1 MRATELRGRQGK
13 LERPREGGAGFPG
26 QGMIGAACQV
36 DPQRGKGFNHE
47 PRVPFKANGRSDADV
62 DASCQYVLYHLIRVG
77 NGEPDPQAWMS
88 ADDTGNGLGDGNL
101 ASKCPGTDRDR
112 SRFQS
117 GKKLNLPAQISVVS
131 EHGLAAFEQNAAK
144 HRGYRA
150 LARPIEQRN
159 PEGALQRSNPTSEIR
174 LRSIHLLGR
183 PREVAVAP
191 ERNREAD
198 ESEIIHDTKSVSR
211 KLV

>member
-1 MRATELRGRQGK
+1 LRATELRGRQRK

-26 QGMIGAACQV
+26 QGMPGAARQV
-36 DPQRGKGFNHE
+36 DPHRGEGFNHE
-47 PRVPFKANGRSDADV
+47 PRVAFKANGRSDADV

-101 ASKCPGTDRDR
+101 ASKCPGANRDR

-117 GKKLNLPAQISVVS
+117 GKKLNLPVQISVVP
-131 EHGLAAFEQNAAK
+131 EHGLAAIEQNAAK

-159 PEGALQRSNPTSEIR
+159 PEGTLQRSNPTSEIR
-174 LRSIHLLGR
+174 LRSIHLLSR

-198 ESEIIHDTKSVSR
+198 ESEVIHDTKSVSR

>member
-1 MRATELRGRQGK
+1 MT
-13 LERPREGGAGFPG
+13 
-26 QGMIGAACQV
+26 GAACQV
-36 DPQRGKGFNHE
+36 DPHRGEGFNGE
-47 PRVPFKANGRSDADV
+47 SRVAFKANGRSDADV

-101 ASKCPGTDRDR
+101 ASKCPGANRDR

-159 PEGALQRSNPTSEIR
+159 PEGAFQRSNPSRETR
-174 LRSIHLLGR
+174 LRNTHLLGR

-198 ESEIIHDTKSVSR
+198 EAEIIHDTKSVSQPLACDIGHIAAAVEHSALSSTPSR
-211 KLV
+211 PTLSA